1 MRRFVHAGFQLLL
14 VHQWD
19 DILVRRFVAIM
30 RGTGGPLSSNNVR
43 VPDSITYHVCDIYLN
58 ELEKAVSLDGET
70 RIPILALLMPFM
82 ELAAT
87 SHSKQMYNR
96 VMESV
101 LTPFLTL
108 CEQRMQPQDER
119 RKRRKVDEDEEETY
133 THIFARMR
141 DDEDED
147 DEDEDDEGVARI
159 RRHALRRIF
168 AAASG
173 SDTYAPSRRK
183 LYELWQA
190 AQE

>member
-1 MRRFVHAGFQLLL
+1 
-14 VHQWD
+14 
-19 DILVRRFVAIM
+19 
-30 RGTGGPLSSNNVR
+30 
-43 VPDSITYHVCDIYLN
+43 
-58 ELEKAVSLDGET
+58 
-70 RIPILALLMPFM
+70 
-82 ELAAT
+82 
-87 SHSKQMYNR
+87 
-96 VMESV
+96 
-101 LTPFLTL
+101 
-108 CEQRMQPQDER
+108 MQPQDER